1 VVGAAVLAVG
11 WAHKSVVVWWFLVDG
26 RAGFKFLCFPWWVW
40 MILCEKIQNSLMIQ
54 AFIPTFGGTS
64 DANVLGV
71 RWCGLVN
78 C

>member
-1 VVGAAVLAVG
+1 
-11 WAHKSVVVWWFLVDG
+11 
-26 RAGFKFLCFPWWVW
+26 
-40 MILCEKIQNSLMIQ
+40 MILCEKTQNSLMIQ